1 MLAAAGAF
9 LPIGFALQMSWSRA
23 VALEQQS
30 LDNQAQR
37 ILKYTQG
44 MLDQTVEVLRRLNA
58 MRIDPC
64 SPQHVRMMQTLSLQE
79 RSIDEL
85 AYVAD
90 GHVRCTSW
98 GIPEDQ
104 ARLEPPHM
112 YLKSGAALR
121 LDAVPVVSPGLR
133 MVAVRHGDYS
143 ALIEPG
149 RFTQLTPADGVQM
162 ALVLPGSGMLGSHNH
177 PDLMLVAQALNG
189 GKLDVEEDYLSAVAR
204 GDDIAVVLLEPASEA
219 LSSLRRERNLWLPM
233 GGMTAVVM
241 IGLVCWLSRR
251 RLSLAGELATAV
263 SRRELAVHYQ
273 PIIDLRSGRCVGAE
287 ALVRWQRP
295 GGKQMRPDVFI
306 AIAEENGILPRITAE
321 VFRLVIRDMEELL
334 AVDRG
339 VHISVNLGASDM
351 KDGEVLRVL
360 ERMLLHTSIEPRQI
374 WLEATERGF
383 MDVDTAGPVIAEARR
398 LGHAVAID
406 DFGTGY
412 SSLAYLQR
420 LPLDSLKIDKT
431 FVDAIGTDSA
441 THKVTEHIIGMARS
455 LNLLTVAEGIER
467 QDQADYLKAREV
479 DFGQGWLYGKPMPA
493 AEFIK
498 YYLRNVESTPP
509 PQRMPGEGAP
519 LAA

>member
-1 MLAAAGAF
+1 M
-9 LPIGFALQMSWSRA
+9 
-23 VALEQQS
+23 
-30 LDNQAQR
+30 
-37 ILKYTQG
+37 
-44 MLDQTVEVLRRLNA
+44 
-58 MRIDPC
+58 
-64 SPQHVRMMQTLSLQE
+64 
-79 RSIDEL
+79 
-85 AYVAD
+85 
-90 GHVRCTSW
+90 
-98 GIPEDQ
+98 
-104 ARLEPPHM
+104 
-112 YLKSGAALR
+112 
-121 LDAVPVVSPGLR
+121 
-133 MVAVRHGDYS
+133 
-143 ALIEPG
+143 
-149 RFTQLTPADGVQM
+149 
-162 ALVLPGSGMLGSHNH
+162 
-177 PDLMLVAQALNG
+177 
-189 GKLDVEEDYLSAVAR
+189 
-204 GDDIAVVLLEPASEA
+204 VLLEPASEA

-233 GGMTAVVM
+233 GGMTALVM

-360 ERMLLHTSIEPRQI
+360 ERMLLHVHRAAPD
-374 WLEATERGF
+374 LARGHRTRF
-383 MDVDTAGPVIAEARR
+383 HGRGHRRSRHRRARR

-498 YYLRNVESTPP
+498 YYLRNVASTPP

>member
-1 MLAAAGAF
+1 M
-9 LPIGFALQMSWSRA
+9 
-23 VALEQQS
+23 
-30 LDNQAQR
+30 
-37 ILKYTQG
+37 
-44 MLDQTVEVLRRLNA
+44 
-58 MRIDPC
+58 
-64 SPQHVRMMQTLSLQE
+64 
-79 RSIDEL
+79 
-85 AYVAD
+85 
-90 GHVRCTSW
+90 
-98 GIPEDQ
+98 
-104 ARLEPPHM
+104 
-112 YLKSGAALR
+112 
-121 LDAVPVVSPGLR
+121 
-133 MVAVRHGDYS
+133 
-143 ALIEPG
+143 
-149 RFTQLTPADGVQM
+149 
-162 ALVLPGSGMLGSHNH
+162 
-177 PDLMLVAQALNG
+177 
-189 GKLDVEEDYLSAVAR
+189 
-204 GDDIAVVLLEPASEA
+204 VLLEPASEA

-233 GGMTAVVM
+233 GGMTALVM

-360 ERMLLHTSIEPRQI
+360 ERMLLHVHRAAPD
-374 WLEATERGF
+374 LARGHRTRF
-383 MDVDTAGPVIAEARR
+383 HGRGHRRSVIAEARR

-498 YYLRNVESTPP
+498 YYLRNVASTPP

>member
-1 MLAAAGAF
+1 M
-9 LPIGFALQMSWSRA
+9 
-23 VALEQQS
+23 
-30 LDNQAQR
+30 
-37 ILKYTQG
+37 
-44 MLDQTVEVLRRLNA
+44 
-58 MRIDPC
+58 
-64 SPQHVRMMQTLSLQE
+64 
-79 RSIDEL
+79 
-85 AYVAD
+85 
-90 GHVRCTSW
+90 
-98 GIPEDQ
+98 
-104 ARLEPPHM
+104 
-112 YLKSGAALR
+112 
-121 LDAVPVVSPGLR
+121 
-133 MVAVRHGDYS
+133 
-143 ALIEPG
+143 
-149 RFTQLTPADGVQM
+149 
-162 ALVLPGSGMLGSHNH
+162 
-177 PDLMLVAQALNG
+177 
-189 GKLDVEEDYLSAVAR
+189 
-204 GDDIAVVLLEPASEA
+204 
-219 LSSLRRERNLWLPM
+219 
-233 GGMTAVVM
+233 
-241 IGLVCWLSRR
+241 
-251 RLSLAGELATAV
+251 
-263 SRRELAVHYQ
+263 
-273 PIIDLRSGRCVGAE
+273 
-287 ALVRWQRP
+287 RWQRP

-498 YYLRNVESTPP
+498 YYLRNVASTPP

>member
-1 MLAAAGAF
+1 
-9 LPIGFALQMSWSRA
+9 
-23 VALEQQS
+23 
-30 LDNQAQR
+30 
-37 ILKYTQG
+37 
-44 MLDQTVEVLRRLNA
+44 
-58 MRIDPC
+58 
-64 SPQHVRMMQTLSLQE
+64 
-79 RSIDEL
+79 
-85 AYVAD
+85 
-90 GHVRCTSW
+90 
-98 GIPEDQ
+98 
-104 ARLEPPHM
+104 
-112 YLKSGAALR
+112 
-121 LDAVPVVSPGLR
+121 
-133 MVAVRHGDYS
+133 
-143 ALIEPG
+143 
-149 RFTQLTPADGVQM
+149 
-162 ALVLPGSGMLGSHNH
+162 
-177 PDLMLVAQALNG
+177 
-189 GKLDVEEDYLSAVAR
+189 
-204 GDDIAVVLLEPASEA
+204 
-219 LSSLRRERNLWLPM
+219 M
-233 GGMTAVVM
+233 GGMTALVM

-479 DFGQGWLYGKPMPA
+479 DFGQGWLYGVSMPA

-498 YYLRNVESTPP
+498 YYLRNVASTPP
-509 PQRMPGEGAP
+509 PQRMPGEARRWPPEPAASRLRDVKAGVPQWRETSWSAAAPAAQSPELGSKPSPFPAMPTGSPLLAFPGLLRISTNSNAPQALLPIHRLYLGADFP
-519 LAA
+519 DGRRPGAGGKTGEAMKTWNWEPAWPADSPSCSP